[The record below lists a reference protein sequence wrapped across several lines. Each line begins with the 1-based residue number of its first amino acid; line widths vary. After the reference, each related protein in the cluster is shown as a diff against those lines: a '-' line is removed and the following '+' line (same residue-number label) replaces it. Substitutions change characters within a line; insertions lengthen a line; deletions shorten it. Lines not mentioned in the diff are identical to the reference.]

1 MTAIIGPA
9 LTVAPSAA
17 LTDAVEDEIGA
28 RTVVGICMEGAA
40 VWVTVVVCVEVWVT
54 VCVAVGPF
62 GAA

>member
-28 RTVVGICMEGAA
+28 RTGVGICMEGAA
-40 VWVTVVVCVEVWVT
+40 VWVTVCVT
-54 VCVAVGPF
+54 
-62 GAA
+62 